1 MILLLIDLYKME
13 NTFACLNI
21 IKIEPNFRSL
31 LYHDS
36 IIKTSCSREQYTS
49 HMRTDIFIELK
60 KEIKVIKLWY
70 FDKVLRNVFWRP
82 QGSLLLI
89 FWFLC
94 SVVWP
99 IYRRARLFSMMMV
112 RFKGNSRFLA
122 LGCKNSL
129 TIFCYTFCTEFGMG
143 IIQ

>member
-21 IKIEPNFRSL
+21 VKIEPNFWSL

-60 KEIKVIKLWY
+60 KEMKVIKLWY

-99 IYRRARLFSMMMV
+99 FSRRARLFSRSV
-112 RFKGNSRFLA
+112 HAFTLSWRSGEERVLLTSRRRFKYSDDG
-122 LGCKNSL
+122 
-129 TIFCYTFCTEFGMG
+129 TF
-143 IIQ
+143 